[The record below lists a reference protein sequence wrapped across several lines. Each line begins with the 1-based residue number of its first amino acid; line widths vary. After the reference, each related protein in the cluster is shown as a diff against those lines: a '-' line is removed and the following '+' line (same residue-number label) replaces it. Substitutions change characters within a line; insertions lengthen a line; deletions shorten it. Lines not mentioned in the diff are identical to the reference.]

1 MNPAISNPFFFS
13 SFGTVTHVN
22 EEEKTAA
29 VAMEDKSGFCLVRY
43 QQADSLKKGDIL
55 DLGSR
60 KPGTNSDIFNQTQH
74 KKNNRAHPAD
84 QYGGFPVKEILLEAA
99 AIRVYTSYQSTSV

>member
-1 MNPAISNPFFFS
+1 MNPAIINPFLFS

-29 VAMEDKSGFCLVRY
+29 VTMEDKSGFCLVRY

-60 KPGTNSDIFNQTQH
+60 KPGTNPDIFNQTQH
-74 KKNNRAHPAD
+74 KKITGH
-84 QYGGFPVKEILLEAA
+84 ILQTNMAE
-99 AIRVYTSYQSTSV
+99 YQLKRYFEK

>member
-74 KKNNRAHPAD
+74 KKITGHILRTNMAD
-84 QYGGFPVKEILLEAA
+84 FQLKRYF
-99 AIRVYTSYQSTSV
+99 